1 MASGAAIRFQ
11 RARCRYK
18 GGVWLFRG
26 VRIDAVNTGAAVAT
40 TATTLQFSLAFGHT
54 AVSLA
59 TAEAATTK
67 APRRVALGY
76 MTWPVGAAIGAQP
89 QTGELFIDFGDA
101 PIYVNPGEFVA
112 LVGKFLVGTA
122 TASQTI
128 TFVWQ
133 PVYGWE

>member
-1 MASGAAIRFQ
+1 
-11 RARCRYK
+11 
-18 GGVWLFRG
+18 
-26 VRIDAVNTGAAVAT
+26 VAT
-40 TATTLQFSLAFGHT
+40 TATTLQFSLAFGHS

-67 APRRVALGY
+67 APRRVALGM

-89 QTGELFIDFGDA
+89 QTGALTVDFGDA
-101 PIYVNPGEFVA
+101 PIYVNPGEFVQ

-122 TASQTI
+122 TASQVI
-128 TFVWQ
+128 NFVWQ